1 MNKNSILEIL
11 KKYKKTSE
19 YKSNIKKI
27 GIFGSFAKDK
37 SSESSDIDIFV
48 ILNHNKMFDL
58 IGIKQDLEEITN
70 RKVDIVLLRNRMN
83 HFLMN
88 RINKEGIYA

>member
-19 YKSNIKKI
+19 YKNNIKKI

-37 SSESSDIDIFV
+37 FSESSDLDIFV
-48 ILNHNKMFDL
+48 ILNNNKMFDL

-70 RKVDIVLLRNRMN
+70 HKVDIVLLRSRMN
-83 HFLMN
+83 HFLLN
-88 RINKEGIYA
+88 RINKEGICA